1 MGVPPAL
8 PGRQQKFDIS
18 GSRIHRPIVEALNRE
33 APSTRKELHRWM
45 MMEIK
50 AHQVEVANSS
60 YRSLPSCG
68 GTVLGEAFTEWRDA

>member
-1 MGVPPAL
+1 
-8 PGRQQKFDIS
+8 
-18 GSRIHRPIVEALNRE
+18 
-33 APSTRKELHRWM
+33 M

-68 GTVLGEAFTEWRDA
+68 GTALGEAFTEWREA

>member
-1 MGVPPAL
+1 
-8 PGRQQKFDIS
+8 
-18 GSRIHRPIVEALNRE
+18 
-33 APSTRKELHRWM
+33 M

-50 AHQVEVANSS
+50 AHQVEFANSS

>member
-1 MGVPPAL
+1 
-8 PGRQQKFDIS
+8 
-18 GSRIHRPIVEALNRE
+18 
-33 APSTRKELHRWM
+33 M

-68 GTVLGEAFTEWRDA
+68 STALGEAFTEWRDA